1 MCIYIYIYI
10 RLFLGFVE
18 FKNKGIPTA
27 NRKGWKCGK
36 CRIIWTTAR
45 RNGRRKQKKSNK
57 RPTK

>member
-45 RNGRRKQKKSNK
+45 RNGRRKQKKK
-57 RPTK
+57 Q